1 MCYPKIKE
9 IIVKKANK
17 IITTLLL
24 LSSLAIATTST
35 FVNTVIASTDDTTDV
50 QKTNN
55 LSPKSNNQEVESQE
69 PLPALR
75 NTIKGKIGISKVWV
89 SGGEI
94 WYALKVT
101 NKLFPVFH
109 WDGTLKIH
117 YYASSTK
124 KARSV
129 SYPVG
134 GNGVY
139 GKWWEDSKRYA
150 RGRHGYAELSGTID
164 GFVGYI
170 EFPRS
175 AF

>member
-1 MCYPKIKE
+1 MKKFKKV
-9 IIVKKANK
+9 II
-17 IITTLLL
+17 TLLL
-24 LSSLAIATTST
+24 LGSLTIATTSAI
-35 FVNTVIASTDDTTDV
+35 VNTQDVAASTDDTTNV

-55 LSPKSNNQEVESQE
+55 LSPKSNSQEVGSQE
-69 PLPALR
+69 PQPALL
-75 NTIKGKIGISKVWV
+75 NTMKGKIGISKVWV

-129 SYPVG
+129 SYHIS
-134 GNGVY
+134 GNGIY
-139 GKWWEDSKRYA
+139 GKWWESSKRYA